1 MTSSVP
7 HGQTPD
13 AALGHLATTYTQ
25 SFPFADLVRD
35 PLPTGAGLQAYDA
48 ADLLL
53 LDTVATWA
61 QTGHRLD
68 PVVVLDDRHGALT
81 LPLLAAG
88 VSVRLGQDTLS
99 HERSVSLNAQ
109 RIGGE
114 AEPAGEL
121 TRGEIGPELL
131 AGART
136 VLLPLPRSLDALDQ
150 TAHLVAEHAHE
161 DVVLL
166 AGGRDKHMS
175 PRMNEVLTRSF
186 TSVVAGR
193 GRSKSRVITAR
204 GPRRGRPAPFPRTRA
219 QELPDVGSV
228 TLAAYGATFGGTR
241 LDPGTRLL
249 LEAMAAAVHSGR
261 LTTER
266 AIDLGCGNG
275 TIALWLAL
283 QWAGLSVLATDQ
295 SADACRSAE
304 LTARENG
311 VLDRVE
317 IRRDDALS
325 SVDEASEPLVVLNP
339 PFHDGNAV
347 DPGVAQRLIAE
358 AARVLEDGGQ
368 LWCVWNSHLRY
379 RPLLE
384 RLVGQTR
391 QVARDRQFTVTV
403 SSRRR

>member
-1 MTSSVP
+1 MTSTVP
-7 HGQTPD
+7 PGQTPD
-13 AALGHLATTYTQ
+13 AVLGRLATTLTQ
-25 SFPFADLVRD
+25 DFPFADLVRD
-35 PLPTGAGLQAYDA
+35 PLPTGAGLQAHDA

-61 QTGHRLD
+61 QARHPLD

-88 VSVRLGQDTLS
+88 VSVRLGQDSLS
-99 HERSVSLNAQ
+99 HERSVALNAQ
-109 RIGGE
+109 RFAAHLAASGQ
-114 AEPAGEL
+114 L
-121 TRGEIGPELL
+121 TLGEIGPELL

-175 PRMNEVLTRSF
+175 PRMNEVLSRSF

-228 TLAAYGATFGGTR
+228 TLAAYGATFGGAR

>member
-1 MTSSVP
+1 MTAPLP

-13 AALGHLATTYTQ
+13 AVLGHLRSAYTED
-25 SFPFADLVRD
+25 FPFAELLRD
-35 PLPTGAGLQAYDA
+35 PLPGGAGQRAHDA

-53 LDTVATWA
+53 LDTLATWSEV
-61 QTGHRLD
+61 GHRLD

-81 LPLLAAG
+81 LPLLKAG
-88 VSVRLGQDTLS
+88 VAVRLGQDSAS
-99 HERSVSLNAQ
+99 HQRSVTRNAE
-109 RIGGE
+109 RVGDRVRSDHL
-114 AEPAGEL
+114 L

-136 VLLPLPRSLDALDQ
+136 VVLPLPRSLDALDQ
-150 TAHLVAEHAHE
+150 TAHLVAEHAHV

-175 PRMNEVLTRSF
+175 PRMNEVLSRSF

-228 TLAAYGATFGGTR
+228 TLAAYGATFGGAR

>member
-1 MTSSVP
+1 MTSTVP
-7 HGQTPD
+7 PGQTPD
-13 AALGHLATTYTQ
+13 AVLGRLATTLTQ
-25 SFPFADLVRD
+25 DFPFPDLVRD
-35 PLPTGAGLQAYDA
+35 PLPSGTGLQAYDA

-61 QTGHRLD
+61 QARHPLD

-88 VSVRLGQDTLS
+88 VSVRLGQDSLS
-99 HERSVSLNAQ
+99 HERSVALNAQ
-109 RIGGE
+109 RFAAHLAASGQ
-114 AEPAGEL
+114 L

-175 PRMNEVLTRSF
+175 PRMNEVLSRSF

-204 GPRRGRPAPFPRTRA
+204 GSRRGRPAPFPRTRA

-228 TLAAYGATFGGTR
+228 TLAAYGATFGGAR

-249 LEAMAAAVHSGR
+249 LEAMAAAVHSGT

-275 TIALWLAL
+275 TVALWLARRL
-283 QWAGLSVLATDQ
+283 PGLSVLATDQ
-295 SADACRSAE
+295 SADACRSTE
-304 LTARENG
+304 LTARQNG
-311 VLDRVE
+311 VQDRVE
-317 IRRDDALS
+317 VRRDDALS
-325 SVDEASEPLVVLNP
+325 TVPDASEPLVVLNP

-347 DPGVAQRLIAE
+347 DPGVAHRLIAE
-358 AARVLEDGGQ
+358 AGRVLQDDGH

-384 RLVGQTR
+384 RLIGPTHQMD
-391 QVARDRQFTVTV
+391 RDRQFTVTV
-403 SSRRR
+403 STRRR

>member
-1 MTSSVP
+1 MTAPLP

-13 AALGHLATTYTQ
+13 AVLGHLRSAYTED
-25 SFPFADLVRD
+25 FPFAELLRD
-35 PLPTGAGLQAYDA
+35 PLPGGAGQRAHDA

-53 LDTVATWA
+53 LDTLATWSEV
-61 QTGHRLD
+61 GHRLD

-81 LPLLAAG
+81 LPLLKAG
-88 VSVRLGQDTLS
+88 VAVRLGQDSAS
-99 HERSVSLNAQ
+99 HQRSVTRNAE
-109 RIGGE
+109 RVGDRVRSDHL
-114 AEPAGEL
+114 L

-136 VLLPLPRSLDALDQ
+136 VVLPLPRSLDALDQ
-150 TAHLVAEHAHE
+150 TAHLVAEHAHV

-175 PRMNEVLTRSF
+175 PRMNEVLSRSF

-204 GPRRGRPAPFPRTRA
+204 GSRRGRPAPFPRTRA

-228 TLAAYGATFGGTR
+228 TLAAYGATFGGAR

-249 LEAMAAAVHSGR
+249 LEAMAAAVHSGT

>member
-1 MTSSVP
+1 M
-7 HGQTPD
+7 
-13 AALGHLATTYTQ
+13 
-25 SFPFADLVRD
+25 
-35 PLPTGAGLQAYDA
+35 
-48 ADLLL
+48 
-53 LDTVATWA
+53 
-61 QTGHRLD
+61 
-68 PVVVLDDRHGALT
+68 
-81 LPLLAAG
+81 
-88 VSVRLGQDTLS
+88 
-99 HERSVSLNAQ
+99 SLNAQ

-228 TLAAYGATFGGTR
+228 TLAAYGATFGGAR